1 MLWGLFVLLA
11 CQVVGEAVA
20 HLTGLPLP
28 GPVVG
33 MLILLSLL
41 GLRDALAPETF
52 RSVRD
57 SVDSSA
63 ALLLPN
69 LSLLFIPAGV
79 GVVQR
84 YDLMAK
90 HGMGLSLTVFVSTVM
105 TLAVTALVFCLVAR
119 IISSSAQ
126 ESNSQ

>member
-20 HLTGLPLP
+20 HITGLPLP
-28 GPVVG
+28 GPVIG
-33 MLILLSLL
+33 MLLLFCLL
-41 GLRDALAPETF
+41 GLRDAIAPGTLQ
-52 RSVRD
+52 SVRD
-57 SVDSSA
+57 SVDTSA
-63 ALLLPN
+63 GLLLRN

-79 GVVQR
+79 GLVQR

-90 HGMGLSLTVFVSTVM
+90 HGVGLSLTVFISTVL

-119 IISSSAQ
+119 TFSPAVQ
-126 ESNSQ
+126 ESKSR

>member
-11 CQVVGEAVA
+11 CQVVGEALA

-33 MLILLSLL
+33 MLILLCLL
-41 GLRDALAPETF
+41 GLRDAMTPRTLQ
-52 RSVRD
+52 SVRD
-57 SVDSSA
+57 SVDTSA
-63 ALLLPN
+63 TLLLRN

-90 HGMGLSLTVFVSTVM
+90 HGVGLSLTVFISTVL

-119 IISSSAQ
+119 TILPAVR
-126 ESNSQ
+126 ESKSQ